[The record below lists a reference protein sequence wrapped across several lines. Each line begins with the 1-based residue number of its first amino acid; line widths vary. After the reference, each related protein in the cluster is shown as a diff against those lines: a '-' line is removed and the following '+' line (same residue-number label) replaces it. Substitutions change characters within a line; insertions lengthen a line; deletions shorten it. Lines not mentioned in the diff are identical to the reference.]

1 MTCQASSPRLPR
13 SAGFTLVELLVVI
26 GIIAVLIAILMPAL
40 QKARQ
45 AAMQVRCQSNLRQL
59 ATLVLIYA
67 QNYNDAIP
75 YQSSFSNGTWSWRN
89 RLDIWQTG
97 NAYNGPYNRMQY
109 SGTIFNCPFVEAGDI
124 GPPDLT
130 DPDGWACHYGLNINL
145 NVNATASTV
154 VGSGGTAV
162 MVEQYDPTSATVNT
176 VTKFVQVRG
185 TPVMLGDARIYYN
198 SFPRYFLTWIDQQP
212 PLTFGEWGPWPMT
225 LPSGAAGDATGRLWR
240 HGLRVN
246 LAFTDG
252 HVESVTSLT
261 ASMFQVN

>member
-1 MTCQASSPRLPR
+1 MTCKASGPRSRR

-59 ATLVLIYA
+59 STLVLLYA
-67 QNYNDAIP
+67 QQFNDAIP
-75 YQSSFSNGTWSWRN
+75 YQSTFPSGVWTWRD
-89 RLDIWQTG
+89 RLNISQTG
-97 NAYNGPYNRMQY
+97 NAYNGPYNRMLY
-109 SGTIFNCPFVEAGDI
+109 SGTIFNCPFVEVGDI
-124 GPPDLT
+124 GPPDYT
-130 DPDGWACHYGLNINL
+130 SPDNWACHYGLNVNL

-154 VGSGGTAV
+154 IGSGGTAV
-162 MVEQYDPTSATVNT
+162 MVEQYDPPSVNPI
-176 VTKFVQVRG
+176 TKFGQIHG
-185 TPVMLGDARIYYN
+185 TPVLLGDGRVYYN
-198 SFPRYFLTWIDQQP
+198 ANPRFFLTFIDQQP

-225 LPSGAAGDATGRLWR
+225 LPSGSAGDPTGRLWR

-252 HVESVTSLT
+252 HVESVTSLS
-261 ASMFQVN
+261 ASEFQVN